1 MADDIYRANDVAQE
15 AMDRIIANAPKFSEV
30 SYPECLDCGENIPY
44 QRQQIG
50 GIKRCIDC
58 QNVLERRR

>member
-1 MADDIYRANDVAQE
+1 MADDIDRANDVAQE
-15 AMDRIIANAPKFSEV
+15 AMDRIIANAPKFSEP
-30 SYPECLDCGENIPY
+30 SYPECLDCGEDIPY

-58 QNVLERRR
+58 QNVFERRR